1 MSTFGYPVGTGRRPP
16 WSRSWTVTTINLAK
30 RQFSFL
36 FRRHPGGVRIQRKS
50 PGALRPLS
58 VDDFPLIVI
67 THNDMRLIASFFQH
81 YRSMGVT
88 RFICLDD
95 ASTDGTADFI
105 LEQPDTEL
113 FTSNVR
119 YKDAERGKIWR
130 EQLFAV
136 FGYDRW
142 YLNVDSDEYFLYETI
157 ASETIGDFTRRL
169 DSSGVS
175 RVPAPMLDLYPV
187 GDVSRAVFSGANGAM
202 PWEVATHLD
211 GAGYTAKA
219 FKTGISIYG
228 GVRSRV
234 FRAHGELIKYPL
246 IRWDRY
252 CSLGRT
258 IHRPRPSLYN
268 FPPALGV
275 LLHFKIFSD
284 LRETAVTAVNEGQH
298 YKGAKIYRAVL
309 DRMEALGAFDLAY
322 EDSIP
327 FVGVDDLIHRGFMLP
342 LEIHRHSGGHGQ

>member
-1 MSTFGYPVGTGRRPP
+1 MSTFGYPVGGDRGPP
-16 WSRSWTVTTINLAK
+16 WSQSWASTTINLAK
-30 RQFSFL
+30 RQLSFL
-36 FRRHPGGVRIQRKS
+36 SRGDPGEVEIHRKS

-58 VDDFPLIVI
+58 KDDFPLVVL
-67 THNDMRLIASFFQH
+67 THNDMRLMPSFFQH

-95 ASTDGTADFI
+95 ASVDGTADFI
-105 LEQPDTEL
+105 LAQPDAEL

-130 EQLFAV
+130 EKLFTL
-136 FGYDRW
+136 FGGDRW
-142 YLNVDSDEYFLYETI
+142 YLNVDSDEYFLYESI
-157 ASETIGDFTRRL
+157 ARESVGDFTRRL
-169 DSSGVS
+169 DAAGVS

-187 GDVSRAVFSGANGAM
+187 GDISRALFSGTNGAM
-202 PWEVATHLD
+202 PWHVATHFD

-219 FKTGISIYG
+219 FRTGISIYG

-234 FRAHGELIKYPL
+234 FQAHGELIKYPL

-258 IHRPRPSLYN
+258 IHRPKPSLYN
-268 FPPALGV
+268 FAPALGV

-284 LRETAVTAVNEGQH
+284 VGETAARAVEEGQH
-298 YKGAKIYRAVL
+298 YKGAKIYKAVL
-309 DRMEALGAFDLAY
+309 NRLTAPASFDLAY

-327 FVGVDDLIHRGFMLP
+327 FAGVDDLIRRGFMLP
-342 LEIHRHSGGHGQ
+342 LETNSRD

>member
-1 MSTFGYPVGTGRRPP
+1 MSTFGYPIGGDRRPP
-16 WSRSWTVTTINLAK
+16 WPQSWAARTINYAK
-30 RQFSFL
+30 RQASL
-36 FRRHPGGVRIQRKS
+36 LSLRNAGGLRVERKS

-58 VDDFPLIVI
+58 GNDFPLIVI
-67 THNDMRLIASFFQH
+67 THNDMRLMESFFRH

-88 RFICLDD
+88 RFICIDD
-95 ASTDGTADFI
+95 ASMDGTPDFI
-105 LEQPDTEL
+105 LNQPDAEL

-119 YKDAERGKIWR
+119 YKDAERGKLWR
-130 EQLFAV
+130 EQLFSI
-136 FGYDRW
+136 FGHDRW
-142 YLNVDSDEYFLYETI
+142 YLNVDSDEYFLYESI
-157 ASETIGDFTRRL
+157 ARESVGDFTRRL
-169 DSSGVS
+169 DAAGVS

-187 GDVSRAVFSGANGAM
+187 GDISRALFSGTNGAM
-202 PWEVATHLD
+202 PWHVATHFD

-219 FKTGISIYG
+219 FRTGISVYG

-234 FRAHGELIKYPL
+234 FKAHGELIKYPL

-268 FPPALGV
+268 FAPVLGV

-284 LRETAVTAVNEGQH
+284 VGETAARAVEEAQH
-298 YKGAKIYRAVL
+298 YKGAKIYKAVL
-309 DRMEALGAFDLAY
+309 NRLTAPAPFDLAY

-327 FVGVDDLIHRGFMLP
+327 FAGVDDLIRRGFMLP
-342 LEIHRHSGGHGQ
+342 LETNARD